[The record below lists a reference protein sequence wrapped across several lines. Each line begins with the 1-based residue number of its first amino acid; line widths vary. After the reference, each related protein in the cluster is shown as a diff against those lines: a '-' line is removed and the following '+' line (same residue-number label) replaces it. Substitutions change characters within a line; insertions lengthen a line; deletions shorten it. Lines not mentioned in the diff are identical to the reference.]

1 MGRQRLRKC
10 PSRRPCRST
19 ERSDGRRSRITLV
32 QRRGAKSLA
41 DDLITG
47 QGVVFG
53 RATSTLRSVETY
65 PLIGRFVFPPVRPHV
80 PRELVQFQCR
90 RRGSL
95 SRRRS
100 PADRF
105 VLRRLARPCECALRR
120 VTPRAGALIG
130 GVLSDG
136 GSALLALLL
145 LLRTATRPLPPRC

>member
-19 ERSDGRRSRITLV
+19 ERSAGRRSRITLV

-65 PLIGRFVFPPVRPHV
+65 PLIGRFVFRPDRSDVKRGLASPIGGGVNRGVEKASRTDRRTSPDVADSSPYLVGAVKRASVR
-80 PRELVQFQCR
+80 R
-90 RRGSL
+90 
-95 SRRRS
+95 
-100 PADRF
+100 D
-105 VLRRLARPCECALRR
+105 ALDS
-120 VTPRAGALIG
+120 GALF
-130 GVLSDG
+130 
-136 GSALLALLL
+136 
-145 LLRTATRPLPPRC
+145 